1 MENGDE
7 RMVDATELPIY
18 GTAAGEKT
26 YLTLDIARQEKLLNK
41 WIQIETEEVRTMN
54 EKDFQTG
61 EEKEVDKIVLGFKDM
76 EYSLPLNK
84 TNGRV
89 LIKDYGADTKEWV
102 GVQIKLKVNTYPS
115 GTQGIGIK
123 SLQDLEDE
131 GETPPAKAVATDK
144 EQIKQA
150 MKDSNAVRNAV
161 DRLKDMGMDVTL
173 KDIKKEVETMMAQNE
188 ITKKQHIQAL
198 EALGE

>member
-1 MENGDE
+1 
-7 RMVDATELPIY
+7 MVDATTLDIY

-26 YLTLDIARQEKLLNK
+26 YLSLDIARQEKLLNK

-54 EKDFQTG
+54 EKNFQTG
-61 EEKEVDKIVLGFKDM
+61 EEKEVDKIVLGFKDI

-89 LIKDYGADTKEWV
+89 LIKDYGANTKEWV
-102 GVQIKLKVNTYPS
+102 GVHIKLKVNTYPS

-131 GETPPAKAVATDK
+131 GETPPQTSSQEANADKDIIKKAVKANATV
-144 EQIKQA
+144 
-150 MKDSNAVRNAV
+150 KDIVAT
-161 DRLKDMGMDVTL
+161 LTDMGEQPTVKNVVAEL
-173 KDIKKEVETMMAQNE
+173 KVQQADSS
-188 ITKKQHIQAL
+188 ITKKAYVEAL
-198 EALGE
+198 ELLI